1 MFNGVS
7 QLSEPN
13 KLLIHASFV
22 AQAPSV
28 WDYQWVSAGVS
39 TTDNS
44 KSSLQG
50 ALSEWCANAMEAEE
64 VHGHVSTWDV
74 TAVTDMSSLLAGSC
88 RFTFNEDVNAW
99 DVGQVTNMNVRR
111 RALRQGHKAP
121 ARTQLLRER
130 PQAVCACAG
139 AAQTMF
145 YYASAFNQPLAAWD
159 VGQVIN
165 MNVRRRPASGSQA
178 SYTHTPLWGPQA
190 MCVCWRGAVYVL
202 LRKLLQPA
210 RGSLGR
216 RPGHQHGGAP
226 PPCIMVTGLLRAQFC
241 SGERPQTACVC
252 WRGAVYVLLRKLFQP
267 ASGSLGRRPGY
278 LHDRAPPPCVSVTG
292 LHT

>member
-1 MFNGVS
+1 M
-7 QLSEPN
+7 SEPN

-28 WDYQWVSAGVS
+28 WDYQWVSAGVL

-165 MNVRRRPASGSQA
+165 MNVRRRPASGSQGFTHSCA
-178 SYTHTPLWGPQA
+178 CGAATSHVRVLVRRRICSIPRALSTSLWTLGTLARSPTCRCATALRQGHRAPTHTRRSGGHKPCACAGAAQSMFSRASAFNQPVEAWDVGQVTN
-190 MCVCWRGAVYVL
+190 MQVC
-202 LRKLLQPA
+202 
-210 RGSLGR
+210 R
-216 RPGHQHGGAP
+216 R
-226 PPCIMVTGLLRAQFC
+226 
-241 SGERPQTACVC
+241 
-252 WRGAVYVLLRKLFQP
+252 P
-267 ASGSLGRRPGY
+267 ASGSQGSG
-278 LHDRAPPPCVSVTG
+278 ANTAAQ
-292 LHT
+292 

>member
-28 WDYQWVSAGVS
+28 WDYQWVSAGVL

-111 RALRQGHKAP
+111 RALRQGHRAP
-121 ARTQLLRER
+121 ARTQ
-130 PQAVCACAG
+130 
-139 AAQTMF
+139 
-145 YYASAFNQPLAAWD
+145 
-159 VGQVIN
+159 
-165 MNVRRRPASGSQA
+165 
-178 SYTHTPLWGPQA
+178 LWGPQA

-202 LRKLLQPA
+202 WSERFQPA
-210 RGSLGR
+210 CGSLGC
-216 RPGHQHGGAP
+216 RPVDQHGGAP
-226 PPCIMVTGLLRAQFC
+226 PPCVR
-241 SGERPQTACVC
+241 
-252 WRGAVYVLLRKLFQP
+252 
-267 ASGSLGRRPGY
+267 
-278 LHDRAPPPCVSVTG
+278 VTG